1 MIVRSF
7 KKLQNYFGNFNVRTT
22 DGRILCNHDSQ
33 KIMKTLFSIALLF
46 VLQLSIAQPK
56 ASYLLQPDRVFDG
69 TDMHEGWVVVVE
81 GDKISAAGPKATV
94 KAPKEAQVIA
104 MPGTTLLP
112 GLIEGHSHLLLYPYN
127 ITDWD
132 TQVLKESDAYRTARA
147 TVHAR
152 NTLMAGFT
160 TVRDLGTEGA
170 GYSDVALKRAIQEGI
185 IPGPRMIVA
194 GRAIVSTGSYGPKGY
209 DTDQTIMLGAEAAD
223 GDDLIRVVRD
233 QIGKGADFIK
243 VYADYRW
250 GTQGEDQP
258 SFTLDELKLI
268 NEVTRSSGRY
278 LVCHAKSKEAMRRA
292 ILAGAET
299 IEHGDFI
306 DEEIAQLMKEHKVT
320 YFPTIAAIDAI
331 NQYRGWKKGKDE
343 EPAAVKNKRKSF
355 TIAVKAGVTIGVGG
369 DVGVFPHGE
378 NVYEMELMAEY
389 GGMKPMDLL
398 RAATTVNASAM
409 HLQNEIGSVK
419 AGMKADLMAVRGDPS
434 KNISELRKVAFVMK
448 DGTIYR
454 QEK

>member
-1 MIVRSF
+1 MAIHPMIAM
-7 KKLQNYFGNFNVRTT
+7 KKFLIPVCIFITGFCGAQNK
-22 DGRILCNHDSQ
+22 S
-33 KIMKTLFSIALLF
+33 A
-46 VLQLSIAQPK
+46 
-56 ASYLLQPDRVFDG
+56 YLLQPDRVFDG
-69 TDMHEGWVVVVE
+69 TDMHDGWVVLVE
-81 GDKISAAGPKATV
+81 GDRITNVGTRESVKTSKAIEV
-94 KAPKEAQVIA
+94 VS

-132 TQVLKESDAYRTARA
+132 TQVLKESDSYRTARA
-147 TVHAR
+147 TVHAK

-170 GYSDVALKRAIQEGI
+170 GYSDVALKRAINEGI

-209 DTDQTIMLGAEAAD
+209 DSDQSIMLGAEPAD
-223 GDDLIRVVRD
+223 GNDLIRVVRD

-250 GTQGEDQP
+250 GTKGEDQP
-258 SFTLDELKLI
+258 SFTLEELKLI

-306 DEEIAQLMKEHKVT
+306 DEEIAQLMKEYRVT
-320 YFPTIAAIDAI
+320 YFPTVAAIDAI

-343 EPAAVKNKRKSF
+343 EPAAVKNKKKTLR
-355 TIAVKAGVTIGVGG
+355 IAVNAGVTIGVGG

-389 GGMKPMDLL
+389 GGMKPVDIL
-398 RAATTVNASAM
+398 RSATTINAKAL
-409 HLQNEIGSVK
+409 HLENEIGSIK
-419 AGMKADLMAVRGDPS
+419 PGMKADLMAVKGDPS
-434 KNISELRKVAFVMK
+434 KSIAELRKVAFVMK
-448 DGTIYR
+448 DGVVVR
-454 QEK
+454 AEK